1 MLFLKS
7 PFSDAWKDKDPFDEI
22 QTLRGKTCRKVTTRS
37 TSNFS
42 FNGESYYIKVHH
54 GTSLKEIFKNIITLK
69 MPVLGARNEFNAI
82 NRLHQL
88 GISTMETFAFGE
100 TGLNPLRRKSFIITK
115 DLNPAIS
122 LEDYCSNWKNDP
134 PPYFVKKSI
143 ILEVARMVRLMHEGG
158 VNHRDC
164 YICHFLLH
172 LPYNTI
178 AQPTLSIIDLHR
190 AQIRSK
196 VPLRWRNKDLIA
208 LYFSSMNLGL
218 SKKDYFLFLKE
229 YFNNEKLKTIFQ
241 KEKDFFRSIKSK
253 ASKIAERT
261 IRKSL

>member
-134 PPYFVKKSI
+134 PP
-143 ILEVARMVRLMHEGG
+143 ILLK
-158 VNHRDC
+158 
-164 YICHFLLH
+164 
-172 LPYNTI
+172 
-178 AQPTLSIIDLHR
+178 R
-190 AQIRSK
+190 A
-196 VPLRWRNKDLIA
+196 
-208 LYFSSMNLGL
+208 
-218 SKKDYFLFLKE
+218 LF
-229 YFNNEKLKTIFQ
+229 
-241 KEKDFFRSIKSK
+241 
-253 ASKIAERT
+253 
-261 IRKSL
+261 

>member
-1 MLFLKS
+1 
-7 PFSDAWKDKDPFDEI
+7 
-22 QTLRGKTCRKVTTRS
+22 
-37 TSNFS
+37 
-42 FNGESYYIKVHH
+42 
-54 GTSLKEIFKNIITLK
+54 

-208 LYFSSMNLGL
+208 LYFSSMNL
-218 SKKDYFLFLKE
+218 
-229 YFNNEKLKTIFQ
+229 
-241 KEKDFFRSIKSK
+241 
-253 ASKIAERT
+253 
-261 IRKSL
+261 